1 MSVVLLFEAQV
12 QPGRLEAY
20 VHYALEAQRDL
31 AAADG
36 CLSTEQLMAVD
47 EARRIM
53 VKSIW
58 RDSASAQAWNR
69 TNGALLAERAARLSL
84 FEDYSVSLLC
94 PAEFTPSAAPAPKIC
109 EAAALASRDAR
120 GGDEERFP
128 AAAVTASMQI
138 SAPDCGGFSSPSTAI

>member
-47 EARRIM
+47 EARRTASANAVPASVGTSPFPVR
-53 VKSIW
+53 VKSCAPMPSSSF
-58 RDSASAQAWNR
+58 RRRRLTAEVVKCAASP
-69 TNGALLAERAARLSL
+69 LADKLRVRMRIKRRRRSE
-84 FEDYSVSLLC
+84 
-94 PAEFTPSAAPAPKIC
+94 
-109 EAAALASRDAR
+109 
-120 GGDEERFP
+120 
-128 AAAVTASMQI
+128 
-138 SAPDCGGFSSPSTAI
+138 SS

>member
-31 AAADG
+31 ATADG

-58 RDSASAQAWNR
+58 RDSASAQEWNR

-94 PAEFTPSAAPAPKIC
+94 PAEFTPTAAPVLTIRESAAI
-109 EAAALASRDAR
+109 AS
-120 GGDEERFP
+120 
-128 AAAVTASMQI
+128 
-138 SAPDCGGFSSPSTAI
+138 

>member
-31 AAADG
+31 ATADG

-58 RDSASAQAWNR
+58 RDSASAQEWNR

-94 PAEFTPSAAPAPKIC
+94 PAEFTSTAAPAPTIR
-109 EAAALASRDAR
+109 ESAAIAS
-120 GGDEERFP
+120 
-128 AAAVTASMQI
+128 
-138 SAPDCGGFSSPSTAI
+138 

>member
-53 VKSIW
+53 VKSILK
-58 RDSASAQAWNR
+58 AHMMAMPM
-69 TNGALLAERAARLSL
+69 AE
-84 FEDYSVSLLC
+84 
-94 PAEFTPSAAPAPKIC
+94 
-109 EAAALASRDAR
+109 
-120 GGDEERFP
+120 
-128 AAAVTASMQI
+128 
-138 SAPDCGGFSSPSTAI
+138 SSC

>member
-94 PAEFTPSAAPAPKIC
+94 PAEFTPSAAPAPKIR
-109 EAAALASRDAR
+109 EAAATIQIPNSFAKSCMIGWVSSAFGIVIISIHPVASTR
-120 GGDEERFP
+120 E
-128 AAAVTASMQI
+128 
-138 SAPDCGGFSSPSTAI
+138 

>member
-84 FEDYSVSLLC
+84 SLRIIPYRSFVL
-94 PAEFTPSAAPAPKIC
+94 PN
-109 EAAALASRDAR
+109 SRRRLRRRPRFAR
-120 GGDEERFP
+120 L
-128 AAAVTASMQI
+128 QL
-138 SAPDCGGFSSPSTAI
+138 

>member
-94 PAEFTPSAAPAPKIC
+94 PAEFTPSAAPAPKIR
-109 EAAALASRDAR
+109 EAAAAAGWDAR

>member
-31 AAADG
+31 AAAG
-36 CLSTEQLMAVD
+36 GGRSPQQLLH
-47 EARRIM
+47 RRIM

-94 PAEFTPSAAPAPKIC
+94 PAEFTPSAAPAPKIR
-109 EAAALASRDAR
+109 EAAAAAS
-120 GGDEERFP
+120 
-128 AAAVTASMQI
+128 
-138 SAPDCGGFSSPSTAI
+138 

>member
-53 VKSIW
+53 VQSIW

-94 PAEFTPSAAPAPKIC
+94 PA
-109 EAAALASRDAR
+109 
-120 GGDEERFP
+120 
-128 AAAVTASMQI
+128 AAVTASMQI

>member
-31 AAADG
+31 AAG

-94 PAEFTPSAAPAPKIC
+94 PAEFTPSAAPAPKIR
-109 EAAALASRDAR
+109 EAAAAAS
-120 GGDEERFP
+120 
-128 AAAVTASMQI
+128 
-138 SAPDCGGFSSPSTAI
+138 

>member
-1 MSVVLLFEAQV
+1 MDRHCLHRVLASESGCSSSEVACQLSCCLKLRFS
-12 QPGRLEAY
+12 PGALRHTSITRLK
-20 VHYALEAQRDL
+20 LKGIL

-58 RDSASAQAWNR
+58 RDSASAQEWNR

-94 PAEFTPSAAPAPKIC
+94 PAEFTPTAAPAPTIR
-109 EAAALASRDAR
+109 ESAAIAS
-120 GGDEERFP
+120 
-128 AAAVTASMQI
+128 
-138 SAPDCGGFSSPSTAI
+138 

>member
-53 VKSIW
+53 VKSTW

-94 PAEFTPSAAPAPKIC
+94 PAEFMQSAAPAPKNQ
-109 EAAALASRDAR
+109 EASAAAS
-120 GGDEERFP
+120 
-128 AAAVTASMQI
+128 
-138 SAPDCGGFSSPSTAI
+138 

>member
-58 RDSASAQAWNR
+58 RDSASAQR
-69 TNGALLAERAARLSL
+69 VEPHQRRAARRAGS
-84 FEDYSVSLLC
+84 S
-94 PAEFTPSAAPAPKIC
+94 AFT
-109 EAAALASRDAR
+109 L
-120 GGDEERFP
+120 
-128 AAAVTASMQI
+128 
-138 SAPDCGGFSSPSTAI
+138 

>member
-94 PAEFTPSAAPAPKIC
+94 PAEFTPSAAPAPKIR
-109 EAAALASRDAR
+109 EAAAADAR

>member
-20 VHYALEAQRDL
+20 VHYALEAQRD
-31 AAADG
+31 
-36 CLSTEQLMAVD
+36 VD

-94 PAEFTPSAAPAPKIC
+94 PAEFTPSAAPAPKIR
-109 EAAALASRDAR
+109 EAAAAAS
-120 GGDEERFP
+120 
-128 AAAVTASMQI
+128 
-138 SAPDCGGFSSPSTAI
+138 

>member
-58 RDSASAQAWNR
+58 RDSASAQEWNR

-84 FEDYSVSLLC
+84 LKIIPYRVLC
-94 PAEFTPSAAPAPKIC
+94 PAEFTPTSCAGADD
-109 EAAALASRDAR
+109 SRVCRYSELRRTRAVQ
-120 GGDEERFP
+120 ERFP
-128 AAAVTASMQI
+128 AAAVTTSM
-138 SAPDCGGFSSPSTAI
+138 

>member
-1 MSVVLLFEAQV
+1 MADRHCLHRVLASSIRLFLIVGCMSVVLLFEAQV

-94 PAEFTPSAAPAPKIC
+94 PAEFTPTAAPAPTIR
-109 EAAALASRDAR
+109 ESAAIAS
-120 GGDEERFP
+120 
-128 AAAVTASMQI
+128 
-138 SAPDCGGFSSPSTAI
+138 

>member
-47 EARRIM
+47 EAR
-53 VKSIW
+53 
-58 RDSASAQAWNR
+58 QQ
-69 TNGALLAERAARLSL
+69 
-84 FEDYSVSLLC
+84 
-94 PAEFTPSAAPAPKIC
+94 P
-109 EAAALASRDAR
+109 
-120 GGDEERFP
+120 
-128 AAAVTASMQI
+128 
-138 SAPDCGGFSSPSTAI
+138 

>member
-69 TNGALLAERAARLSL
+69 TNGALLADGQLGSLSLRIIPYRSFVLPNSRRRLRRRPRFARLQL
-84 FEDYSVSLLC
+84 
-94 PAEFTPSAAPAPKIC
+94 
-109 EAAALASRDAR
+109 
-120 GGDEERFP
+120 
-128 AAAVTASMQI
+128 
-138 SAPDCGGFSSPSTAI
+138 

>member
-47 EARRIM
+47 ESRRIM
-53 VKSIW
+53 
-58 RDSASAQAWNR
+58 AQAWNR

-94 PAEFTPSAAPAPKIC
+94 PAEFTPSAAPAPKIR
-109 EAAALASRDAR
+109 EAAAAAS
-120 GGDEERFP
+120 
-128 AAAVTASMQI
+128 
-138 SAPDCGGFSSPSTAI
+138 

>member
-12 QPGRLEAY
+12 QRALEAY

-58 RDSASAQAWNR
+58 RDSASAQA
-69 TNGALLAERAARLSL
+69 
-84 FEDYSVSLLC
+84 
-94 PAEFTPSAAPAPKIC
+94 
-109 EAAALASRDAR
+109 
-120 GGDEERFP
+120 
-128 AAAVTASMQI
+128 
-138 SAPDCGGFSSPSTAI
+138 

>member
-69 TNGALLAERAARLSL
+69 TNGAQSGQLGSLSLRIIPYRSFVLPNSRRRLRRRPRFARLQL
-84 FEDYSVSLLC
+84 
-94 PAEFTPSAAPAPKIC
+94 
-109 EAAALASRDAR
+109 
-120 GGDEERFP
+120 
-128 AAAVTASMQI
+128 
-138 SAPDCGGFSSPSTAI
+138 